1 MELMNVES
9 NILSPCSK
17 RFCLRVKSAKSEL
30 ALLLDSFAV
39 PPFAAMHKSSS
50 DNMLAA
56 VIEDMLNSELV
67 SLQPVPSLTPEPA
80 GNWVGNSNGSVAL
93 RLLSKQVVGSDNP
106 LPHDGS

>member
-17 RFCLRVKSAKSEL
+17 RFCLRVKTAKSEL

-56 VIEDMLNSELV
+56 VIEDMLKSEPV
-67 SLQPVPSLTPEPA
+67 SLQPVPSLTPESA
-80 GNWVGNSNGSVAL
+80 DCWVRNSNSLVVLGL
-93 RLLSKQVVGSDNP
+93 FSKLIVGPDHP
-106 LPHDGS
+106 LPQDGS

>member
-17 RFCLRVKSAKSEL
+17 FFCLRVKTAKSEL

-56 VIEDMLNSELV
+56 VIEDMLNLELV

-80 GNWVGNSNGSVAL
+80 GNWVRNSNGSVPFCN
-93 RLLSKQVVGSDNP
+93 SSQCVVCLDYP
-106 LPHDGS
+106 LPQGGS

>member
-17 RFCLRVKSAKSEL
+17 RFCLRVKTAKSEL

-56 VIEDMLNSELV
+56 VIEDMLNLELV
-67 SLQPVPSLTPEPA
+67 SLQPVSSLTPESA
-80 GNWVGNSNGSVAL
+80 DCWVRNSNSL
-93 RLLSKQVVGSDNP
+93 VVLGPPGKLIVSFDHP
-106 LPHDGS
+106 LPQDGS

>member
-1 MELMNVES
+1 MELMKEES

-17 RFCLRVKSAKSEL
+17 RFCLRVRTAKSEL

-56 VIEDMLNSELV
+56 VIEDMFDSELAA
-67 SLQPVPSLTPEPA
+67 LKPVPCLTPEPA
-80 GNWVGNSNGSVAL
+80 GNWVGNSDSL
-93 RLLSKQVVGSDNP
+93 IPLSQS
-106 LPHDGS
+106 S